1 MKLGELARD
10 YLRRAEVRVRSA
22 AGATASKDYPDAVR
36 FSQEAVELSLKA
48 ALRAFGVEYPKE
60 HDVGGVLR
68 SVGERYPTWF
78 RDKIDE
84 LAEVSA
90 DLASKRALAM
100 YGLEAAGKSP
110 SELFG
115 VEQAEKA
122 LGVAKMTIGLV
133 EKLLRKTSS

>member
-1 MKLGELARD
+1 MSELARD
-10 YLRRAEVRVRSA
+10 YLKRAEVRVRIA
-22 AGATASKDYPDAVR
+22 AGAAASKDFPDAVR

-68 SVGERYPTWF
+68 IVGDRYPKWF
-78 RDKIDE
+78 QEKIDE

-90 DLASKRALAM
+90 DLASKTALAM

-115 VEQAEKA
+115 EKEAAKA
-122 LGVAKMTIGLV
+122 LGEAKMVFRLV
-133 EKLLRKTSS
+133 EKLLRRSSS

>member
-22 AGATASKDYPDAVR
+22 AGATSSKDYPDAVR

-48 ALRAFGVEYPKE
+48 ALRAYGVEYPKE

-68 SVGERYPTWF
+68 SVRERYPKWF
-78 RDKIDE
+78 QEKIDE
-84 LAEVSA
+84 LAEVSG

-115 VEQAEKA
+115 EEQAAKA
-122 LGVAKMTIGLV
+122 LSEAEVVVRLV
-133 EKLLRKTSS
+133 EKLLRRNSS

>member
-1 MKLGELARD
+1 MKLSELARD
-10 YLRRAEVRVRSA
+10 SLRRAGVRVKSA
-22 AGATASKDYPDAVR
+22 SGAIASKDYPDAVR

-78 RDKIDE
+78 REKIEE

-90 DLASKRALAM
+90 DLASKRSLAM

-115 VEQAEKA
+115 EEQAAKA
-122 LGVAKMTIGLV
+122 IGEAKMVVGLV
-133 EKLLRKTSS
+133 EKLLRKGSS

>member
-1 MKLGELARD
+1 MRLSELARD
-10 YLRRAEVRVRSA
+10 YLRRAEVRVKSA
-22 AGATASKDYPDAVR
+22 SGATASKDYPDAVR

-60 HDVGGVLR
+60 HDVGGILR
-68 SVGERYPTWF
+68 SVGERYPKWF
-78 RDKIDE
+78 REKIDV
-84 LAEVSA
+84 LMEVSA

-115 VEQAEKA
+115 EEQAAKA
-122 LGVAKMTIGLV
+122 LDEAKMVVRLV
-133 EKLLRKTSS
+133 EKLLPRRSS

>member
-10 YLRRAEVRVRSA
+10 FLRRAEVRVKSA
-22 AGATASKDYPDAVR
+22 AGTIASKDYPDAVR

-48 ALRAFGVEYPKE
+48 ALRAYGVEYPKE
-60 HDVGGVLR
+60 HDVGGVMR
-68 SVGERYPTWF
+68 SVRERYPKWF
-78 RDKIDE
+78 QKKIDE
-84 LAEVSA
+84 LAEVSG

-122 LGVAKMTIGLV
+122 LGEAKVTVTLV
-133 EKLLRKTSS
+133 EKLLRRSS

>member
-10 YLRRAEVRVRSA
+10 YLRRAEVRVKSA
-22 AGATASKDYPDAVR
+22 QGATASKDYPDAVR

-48 ALRAFGVEYPKE
+48 ALRGFGIEYPKE

-68 SVGERYPTWF
+68 SVGERYPKWF
-78 RDKIDE
+78 REKIDE
-84 LAEVSA
+84 LAEISA

-115 VEQAEKA
+115 EEQAVKA
-122 LGVAKMTIGLV
+122 LGEAKTVVRLV
-133 EKLLRKTSS
+133 GKLLHGSSS